1 VNVVDSSGWLEYFA
15 GTERAEHF
23 EEPIQATDRLL
34 VPAICLYEVYKII
47 CRQRSETDALMAIAQ
62 MREGTTVDV
71 DYSISIEGAR
81 ISQDMGLP
89 MADSLILAVARRH
102 SATLWTQ
109 DADFKDIAG
118 VRYIPGA
125 S

>member
-1 VNVVDSSGWLEYFA
+1 
-15 GTERAEHF
+15 
-23 EEPIQATDRLL
+23 
-34 VPAICLYEVYKII
+34 
-47 CRQRSETDALMAIAQ
+47 
-62 MREGTTVDV
+62 TTVDV
-71 DYSISIEGAR
+71 DSSISIEGAR
-81 ISQDMGLP
+81 VSQDLGLP